1 MIRFGKKTEK
11 GIRTASMLV
20 TVITLI
26 WLTDFF
32 SDSLISCLLL
42 VWKHTVGRI
51 DVPVLGSEGEREI
64 RLIGWSGFCIAIMAV
79 CGVRR
84 RLASAFRGKS
94 GKWCAVLTLPLL
106 VVAVVTYVANWGA
119 GYGILYRSDGNMG
132 LYYDQ
137 IFSYVG
143 WCVLSGL
150 SLFAAG
156 VYVFGMDRIY
166 VEQKRAEQYRVQAAV
181 YQTLEEQYTQAKR
194 LRHDLKNHVLA
205 MRGLW
210 EDQAW
215 EKLGE
220 YLKRMENSAQLGMS
234 EEATGNRAVDALL
247 CQKRQLAEE
256 KSIAWECDVRIPKRC
271 HTNEFDLCILFG
283 NILDNAVEACER
295 LQRQEYEPG
304 LQPFISVQAGAVK
317 SCFLLEVRNSM
328 NESEK
333 QKGKNT
339 EKGNTQAHGIGLLNV
354 SDVVRKYNGLMKTE
368 IRNGVYDISVL
379 LPLAETA
386 YDMEQ
391 VV

>member
-26 WLTDFF
+26 WLTYFF

-64 RLIGWSGFCIAIMAV
+64 RLIGWSGFCIAIIAV
-79 CGVRR
+79 CGMRR

-143 WCVLSGL
+143 WGVLSGL

-234 EEATGNRAVDALL
+234 EETGRWMHF
-247 CQKRQLAEE
+247 C
-256 KSIAWECDVRIPKRC
+256 
-271 HTNEFDLCILFG
+271 
-283 NILDNAVEACER
+283 
-295 LQRQEYEPG
+295 
-304 LQPFISVQAGAVK
+304 
-317 SCFLLEVRNSM
+317 VRNSNWRRKKALHGNVM
-328 NESEK
+328 CEYRSGVIPTSLICAFFSEIYWTMRWK
-333 QKGKNT
+333 RAKDYRGKNM
-339 EKGNTQAHGIGLLNV
+339 NRDYSLL
-354 SDVVRKYNGLMKTE
+354 L
-368 IRNGVYDISVL
+368 VYRRVL
-379 LPLAETA
+379 SKAA
-386 YDMEQ
+386 FCWK
-391 VV
+391 